1 MTRGRIL
8 IVALAALLI
17 VGGLVWSLTG
27 GGDDD
32 SGGGGGSGDAVEV
45 LIAASPEKEPLL
57 QPLVEEINEG
67 RLESGGRPV
76 RVDLQIVSSGDATD
90 RIAEGELEPTIWSP
104 ASSLWGRILN
114 FRADREI
121 VADEAPSLVRTPL
134 IIAMAEP
141 LARALGWPDTPI
153 GWEEIVAEARSERGW
168 AAYGHPEWGDFKFGQ
183 TNPQFSTSGLSATV
197 AEYLVASGK
206 REGLTLADV
215 RQPKNRGF
223 VRDIQ
228 RSVVHYGDT
237 TLFFA
242 EQMGERGPQYVSA
255 VAMEEV
261 TLLDYNLRLRQG
273 GPKLVA
279 IYPKEGTFFSDN
291 PLIIPQADWVDA
303 EQRAAAEVVRDFL
316 IERVTPEVAARS
328 YFRPP
333 GDAEPVP
340 PIDVAN
346 GVDPAQPTRTLG
358 LPQPRVLNAIISSW
372 LADRKPARVEIVLDV
387 SGSMG
392 EAGKLAAAQTGVA
405 SFLRLLQP
413 QDQVGLSVFSEEATL
428 VSQPVPI
435 RTGRRALIQRV
446 QGLFAEGETA
456 LYDAVSQGVRRVGAQ
471 AGDDRIDAVVVL
483 SDGADNASAKGL
495 DTLLAELS
503 QVAGN
508 EGEEVRVFTI
518 AYGEGAEREVL
529 QQIADAGAGRAYEG
543 DTETIEE
550 VYIQISSFF

>member
-17 VGGLVWSLTG
+17 VGGLVWSLAG

-45 LIAASPEKEPLL
+45 VIAASPEKEPLL

-215 RQPKNRGF
+215 RLPKNRGF

-392 EAGKLAAAQTGVA
+392 EAGKLGAAQTGVA

-413 QDQVGLSVFSEEATL
+413 QDQVGLSVFSEEAAL
-428 VSQPVPI
+428 VSQPVPV

-456 LYDAVSQGVRRVGAQ
+456 LYDAVSQGVRRVGGQ

-483 SDGADNASAKGL
+483 SDGADNASAKGF

-503 QVAGN
+503 RVSGT

>member
-1 MTRGRIL
+1 VTRARIL
-8 IVALAALLI
+8 VVAIAVLVIA
-17 VGGLVWSLTG
+17 GGLAWSLAG
-27 GGDDD
+27 GGDD
-32 SGGGGGSGDAVEV
+32 SGGAGSGDAVEV
-45 LIAASPEKEPLL
+45 VLAASPEKEPLL
-57 QPLVEEINEG
+57 APLVEEINEG
-67 RLESGGRPV
+67 ALESEGRPV
-76 RVDLQIVSSGDATD
+76 RVDLRIVSSGDATD

-104 ASSLWGRILN
+104 SSSLWGRILN

-121 VADEAPSLVRTPL
+121 VPDDAPSLVKTPL
-134 IIAMAEP
+134 VIAMAEP
-141 LARALGWPDTPI
+141 LARALGWPDAEI
-153 GWEEIVAEARSERGW
+153 GWEEIVAEARSEEGW
-168 AAYGHPEWGDFKFGQ
+168 AAYGHPEWGAFKFGQ

-197 AEYLVASGK
+197 AEYLVAAGK

-215 RQPKNRGF
+215 ERPANRAF

-242 EQMGERGPQYVSA
+242 EQMAERGPQYVSA

-291 PLIIPQADWVDA
+291 PLIVPQADWVDA
-303 EQRAAAEVVRDFL
+303 ERRAAAQVVREFL
-316 IERVTPEVAARS
+316 IERTTPEVAAES

-340 PIDVAN
+340 PVDAEN
-346 GVDPAQPTRTLG
+346 GVDPAQPTRTLA
-358 LPQPRVLNAIISSW
+358 LPQPRVMNAIIRSW

-392 EAGKLAAAQTGVA
+392 EAGKLAAAQNGVS

-413 QDQVGLSVFSEEATL
+413 QDQVGLSVFSEEAVL
-428 VSQPVPI
+428 VSEPVPI
-435 RTGRRALIQRV
+435 RTGRRELIERV
-446 QGLFAEGETA
+446 QGLFPEGETA
-456 LYDAVSQGVRRVGAQ
+456 LYDAVARGVRRVGASP
-471 AGDDRIDAVVVL
+471 GDDRIDAVVVL
-483 SDGADNASAKGL
+483 SDGADNASSTGL
-495 DTLLAELS
+495 DALLEELARVS
-503 QVAGN
+503 GS

-529 QQIADAGAGRAYEG
+529 ERIADAGAGRAYEG
-543 DTETIEE
+543 DPETIEE

>member
-1 MTRGRIL
+1 MVVAIAIL
-8 IVALAALLI
+8 IIA
-17 VGGLVWSLTG
+17 GGLVWSLAG
-27 GGDDD
+27 GGDSD
-32 SGGGGGSGDAVEV
+32 GGASGDAIEV
-45 LIAASPEKEPLL
+45 ALAASPEKEPLL
-57 QPLVEEINEG
+57 APLVDEINEG
-67 RLESGGRPV
+67 AVESEGRPV

-114 FRADREI
+114 FRADRDLTP
-121 VADEAPSLVRTPL
+121 DESPSLVTTPL
-134 IIAMAEP
+134 VIAMAEP
-141 LARALGWPDTPI
+141 LARALGWPDAEI
-153 GWEEIVAEARSERGW
+153 GWEEIVAEARSDAGW
-168 AAYGHPEWGDFKFGQ
+168 AAYGHPEWGEFKFGQ

-197 AEYLVASGK
+197 AEYLVGAGK
-206 REGLTLADV
+206 REGLTLQDIK
-215 RQPKNRGF
+215 RPKIREF

-291 PLIIPQADWVDA
+291 PLIIPRADWVDA
-303 EQRAAAEVVRDFL
+303 EHRAAAEAVREFL
-316 IERVTPEVAARS
+316 IERTTPEVAAES
-328 YFRPP
+328 FFRPA
-333 GDAEPVP
+333 GDEDPVA
-340 PIDVAN
+340 PIETAN
-346 GVDPAQPTRTLG
+346 GVDPEQPTRTLA
-358 LPQPRVLNAIISSW
+358 LPQPRVMNAIIDSW

-392 EAGKLAAAQTGVA
+392 EAGKLGAAKDGVS

-428 VSQPVPI
+428 VSEPVPI
-435 RTGRRALIQRV
+435 RTGRRDLIQRV
-446 QGLFAEGETA
+446 QGLFAGGETA
-456 LYDAVSQGVRRVGAQ
+456 LYDAVSMGVERVGAR

-483 SDGADNASAKGL
+483 SDGADNASASTL
-495 DTLLAELS
+495 DALTAELERVS
-503 QVAGN
+503 GS

-529 QQIADAGAGRAYEG
+529 EQIAVAGAGRAYQG
-543 DTETIEE
+543 DPETIEE
-550 VYIQISSFF
+550 IYIQISSFF